1 VPPVA
6 VPPAAVPPV
15 AVPPTVVSEVPVE
28 PAGLEPLLPADAAV
42 EPLVPELLVPEPVVA
57 EPVVAVP
64 AAELPDTDVPAGDDP
79 LFGPR
84 GPCTGPMNTP
94 STPSWRSGV
103 QVPPLLRICS
113 QDGPFPG
120 VAEATP
126 CGRKTAPLTR
136 TATVSGLQ
144 ASCPNMSGGPPDDR
158 W

>member
-1 VPPVA
+1 
-6 VPPAAVPPV
+6 
-15 AVPPTVVSEVPVE
+15 VSEVPVE
-28 PAGLEPLLPADAAV
+28 PAGLDPLLGAAGEPPAPEAVAA
-42 EPLVPELLVPEPVVA
+42 EAEEAVVA

-64 AAELPDTDVPAGDDP
+64 AAELPDTDVPAGDEP
-79 LFGPR
+79 LLGSR
-84 GPCTGPMNTP
+84 GALTGPMNTP

-144 ASCPNMSGGPPDDR
+144 ASCPNMSGGPPDDL